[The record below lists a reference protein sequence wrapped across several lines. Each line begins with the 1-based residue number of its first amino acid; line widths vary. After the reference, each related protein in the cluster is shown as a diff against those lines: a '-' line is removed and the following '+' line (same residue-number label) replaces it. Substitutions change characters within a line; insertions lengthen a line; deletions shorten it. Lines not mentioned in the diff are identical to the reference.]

1 VPSELF
7 ARREEEV
14 QGPLPWTPYKHLVDR
29 IQKIDDETKIIDIL
43 DSFDGLQHSHLNI
56 GDSVYIITKTKNGAG
71 KDTKA
76 TPYNSFAEAIRE
88 LGKLEYTSILD
99 SKYDFVIVRNVSGGD
114 IQSAYLNYSD
124 DARDFLRLLRKWV

>member
-1 VPSELF
+1 
-7 ARREEEV
+7 
-14 QGPLPWTPYKHLVDR
+14 LVDR

-56 GDSVYIITKTKNGAG
+56 GDSVYIITKTKNGVG